1 MYLLGKGAAGSA
13 LLGLR
18 GKAIALE
25 VLVPRTE
32 LSGSGLGILGKM
44 NHFSLCFCVEVK
56 PSLIRTSIFPGL
68 LFGLEGGGQHALK
81 QSQGRDDAL
90 GGIQSPILW
99 VLEPAERLGSCF
111 NSVTFSKTAPP
122 PLSLLS
128 QQAHI

>member
-1 MYLLGKGAAGSA
+1 MYLLGKGV
-13 LLGLR
+13 LGLR

-44 NHFSLCFCVEVK
+44 NDFSLCFCVEIK

-68 LFGLEGGGQHALK
+68 LFRLEGGGQHALK
-81 QSQGRDDAL
+81 ESQGRDDAL

-111 NSVTFSKTAPP
+111 NSVTFSKNP
-122 PLSLLS
+122 SLPS
-128 QQAHI
+128 AFYHSKPT